1 MGLLRRIVDHPEDR
15 RVARVRFRDGRSDR
29 CIGLRPTRFRV
40 AAATHGGRAWT
51 TGVGTAVALD
61 LGCGWLHSA
70 DRNPWHAIAVAQGR
84 TIDKTPPPWRRLSR
98 RAFPSILQAAPYR
111 PPLPRP
117 RSAWPS
123 PACALRSRRPSSRC
137 DGRGCRNPRDKP
149 RWEREIG
156 VPECPARGAGYGP
169 AWNVDPSTAC
179 RAYRLETNCPLSW
192 MTSRSTC
199 MPYCS

>member
-1 MGLLRRIVDHPEDR
+1 MAGRARGAACSLHDTVTHGRR
-15 RVARVRFRDGRSDR
+15 RVTDRYIEVAIIGGGAAGIAAGRRLADGCVDCLIVEGGRR
-29 CIGLRPTRFRV
+29 L
-40 AAATHGGRAWT
+40 GGRAWT
-51 TGVGTAVALD
+51 TGVGKAVALD

-84 TIDKTPPPWRRLSR
+84 TIDKTPPSWRRLSR
-98 RAFPSILQAAPYR
+98 RASPSILQAAPYR

-149 RWEREIG
+149 RREREWASSRH
-156 VPECPARGAGYGP
+156 ARGRRQKSNLG
-169 AWNVDPSTAC
+169 N
-179 RAYRLETNCPLSW
+179 
-192 MTSRSTC
+192 
-199 MPYCS
+199 